1 MIKGRLLIIQVKRAT
16 INKSKPKSNA
26 EFAMS
31 KTILEK
37 YTAKLK
43 IIHEKAKKSK
53 ELLKY

>member
-1 MIKGRLLIIQVKRAT
+1 
-16 INKSKPKSNA
+16 
-26 EFAMS
+26 MS

-53 ELLKY
+53 ELLKYWISNAGQFPIDCLLHLDN